1 MHRGQTF
8 RTTGIS
14 QDKYDLDFY
23 NITADTLAMR
33 GTMKTKGALFYLQAE
48 ISGNYTTIAAMQSNS
63 MTINQETVE
72 ITDKSMLFRE
82 LLENAGIGSVSTKA
96 QGIVSNSASY
106 QFIKDSVISGTIIN
120 CKLLSNTGEVYS
132 GGFLIT
138 SFESSGTTS
147 LIDND
152 FRLLEGGGFRLLE
165 DGSHDRGRISD

>member
-1 MHRGQTF
+1 
-8 RTTGIS
+8 
-14 QDKYDLDFY
+14 
-23 NITADTLAMR
+23 
-33 GTMKTKGALFYLQAE
+33 MKTKGALFYLQAE

-96 QGIVSNSASY
+96 QGIVSDSASY

-138 SFESSGTTS
+138 SFESSGEKEERE
-147 LIDND
+147 IDEQNF
-152 FRLLEGGGFRLLE
+152 FRNNKTKFKYSECVQR
-165 DGSHDRGRISD
+165 GSRKNIGPHFYD

>member
-1 MHRGQTF
+1 
-8 RTTGIS
+8 
-14 QDKYDLDFY
+14 
-23 NITADTLAMR
+23 
-33 GTMKTKGALFYLQAE
+33 
-48 ISGNYTTIAAMQSNS
+48 

-72 ITDKSMLFRE
+72 IMDKSMLFRE

-138 SFESSGTTS
+138 SFESLGEYRDWETRHRQDSIHYVS
-147 LIDND
+147 LHEYRQQWLSCWHIICGNV
-152 FRLLEGGGFRLLE
+152 GGYV
-165 DGSHDRGRISD
+165 GRTCLAI

>member
-1 MHRGQTF
+1 
-8 RTTGIS
+8 
-14 QDKYDLDFY
+14 
-23 NITADTLAMR
+23 
-33 GTMKTKGALFYLQAE
+33 MKTKGALFYLQAE

-132 GGFLIT
+132 GGFLLHRLNHRANIT
-138 SFESSGTTS
+138 KPS
-147 LIDND
+147 LLQL
-152 FRLLEGGGFRLLE
+152 RLNHHGLYL
-165 DGSHDRGRISD
+165 

>member
-1 MHRGQTF
+1 
-8 RTTGIS
+8 
-14 QDKYDLDFY
+14 
-23 NITADTLAMR
+23 
-33 GTMKTKGALFYLQAE
+33 MKMKGALFYLQAE

-120 CKLLSNTGEVYS
+120 CNTARKRPLAPQLTQQLY
-132 GGFLIT
+132 
-138 SFESSGTTS
+138 
-147 LIDND
+147 
-152 FRLLEGGGFRLLE
+152 GGGLARYKTIWKRY
-165 DGSHDRGRISD
+165 SRQRILVF